1 MVDLDLE
8 RGTLLVWALTKSG
21 DPVLLEQRDG
31 TQEIQSYQPFGTKW
45 LSSPASVNEEV
56 SLLMETAEREVRW
69 SAELSERHRYRIVD
83 VDLRG
88 VWLGP

>member
-56 SLLMETAEREVRW
+56 SLLMERAESEVRW
-69 SAELSERHRYRIVD
+69 SAELSERRRYRIVD
-83 VDLRG
+83 VELRG
-88 VWLGP
+88 V